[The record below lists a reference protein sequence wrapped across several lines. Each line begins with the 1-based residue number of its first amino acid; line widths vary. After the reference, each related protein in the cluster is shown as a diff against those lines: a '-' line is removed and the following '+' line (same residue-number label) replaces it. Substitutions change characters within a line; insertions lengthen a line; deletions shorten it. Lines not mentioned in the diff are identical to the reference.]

1 MKFGDGILGRS
12 EKTGNIVI
20 IGYNITNGVLGN
32 GARIFNPV
40 STVGGY
46 AGATVTTISS
56 SVGGSN
62 EETNDNIR
70 FNCTK
75 TL

>member
-1 MKFGDGILGRS
+1 MKFKINTARS

-20 IGYNITNGVLGN
+20 IGYNITNVRLSN
-32 GARIFNPV
+32 VQEFLIQ
-40 STVGGY
+40 SLQLKKE
-46 AGATVTTISS
+46 ATVTTISS
-56 SVGGSN
+56 SVARSN

-70 FNCTK
+70 FNAPK